1 MATFLIGSH
10 YNYLEANWTVSI
22 ALKDTYIRAK
32 RNGTERRSKE
42 HHPSL
47 HQGHYAGKWGHY
59 GDIQIVFLEERN
71 KGSNPSP
78 SAKLIPS

>member
-32 RNGTERRSKE
+32 RNGTDRKSKE

-59 GDIQIVFLEERN
+59 GERGVAQKCGQLN
-71 KGSNPSP
+71 GKSHH
-78 SAKLIPS
+78 